1 VKQKY
6 ITAGVCDQIS
16 LTTQMMIWGL
26 AASIPCEKDY
36 LQVFRLEPGTV
47 NGRPVQKIKL
57 SQEVPPYEHV
67 CSFCCEN
74 PITEKLFLIT
84 DGDNDDSCNGM
95 QTLLLAEEY

>member
-1 VKQKY
+1 
-6 ITAGVCDQIS
+6 
-16 LTTQMMIWGL
+16 MMIWGL

-36 LQVFRLEPGTV
+36 LLVFKLEPSTV

-84 DGDNDDSCNGM
+84 DGDNG
-95 QTLLLAEEY
+95 TLLLAEEY